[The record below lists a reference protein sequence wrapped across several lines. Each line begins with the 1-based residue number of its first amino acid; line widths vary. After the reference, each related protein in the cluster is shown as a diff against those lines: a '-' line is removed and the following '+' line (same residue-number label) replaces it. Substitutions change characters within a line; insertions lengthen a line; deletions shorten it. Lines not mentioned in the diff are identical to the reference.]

1 LLTNIDEEFMKDFL
15 SFKDEFEREMGFL
28 DSFSQ
33 VSTDEPPTTAK
44 KKVLKKVI
52 PQAPL
57 FPV

>member
-1 LLTNIDEEFMKDFL
+1 MKDFL

-44 KKVLKKVI
+44 KKIMKKVI
-52 PQAPL
+52 PQPSLAPAK
-57 FPV
+57 V